1 MKTFWMLFVLIGI
14 IVLGI
19 YFPVFRWIIG
29 IGVIIVIG
37 LIILLLRGLNNSE
50 DFSLKNKFGENYK
63 DLIKD
68 GKLGLQTACPCK
80 PDAHHTSKEE
90 IERLARI
97 SLPDF
102 VIKGCKETLADFT
115 GDYRGEAEIE
125 FVRIV
130 DDSTILQIENDMRQE
145 SSCWRKRNDDKE
157 YICSLTEPDLS
168 ATPSKDEYWRLVILK
183 DSNLGKILYGR
194 V

>member
-1 MKTFWMLFVLIGI
+1 MKTFWMLFILTGI

-19 YFPVFRWIIG
+19 YFPVFRWITG

-63 DLIKD
+63 DLIKE

-80 PDAHHTSKEE
+80 PDAYHTSKEE
-90 IERLARI
+90 IEKLAGI

-130 DDSTILQIENDMRQE
+130 DDSTILQIENDMGQE
-145 SSCWRKRNDDKE
+145 SSCWRKRNDDNE
-157 YICSLTEPDLS
+157 YICNLKEPDLS
-168 ATPSKDEYWRLVILK
+168 ATPSKDEYWRLVILR
-183 DSNLGKILYGR
+183 DSYLGKILYGR

>member
-1 MKTFWMLFVLIGI
+1 M
-14 IVLGI
+14 LGI

>member
-1 MKTFWMLFVLIGI
+1 MSIIAI

-19 YFPVFRWIIG
+19 YYPIVWLIIG
-29 IGVIIVIG
+29 IGLIIVIA
-37 LIILLLRGLNNSE
+37 LIFFLIKSYDKN
-50 DFSLKNKFGENYK
+50 DDTFMKNKFGENYE

-68 GKLGLQTACPCK
+68 GKLGLQTACLCK

-102 VIKGCKETLADFT
+102 VVKGCKETLADFT

-130 DDSTILQIENDMRQE
+130 DDSTILQIENDMGKV
-145 SSCWRKRNDDKE
+145 SSHWRKRNDDKE
-157 YICSLTEPDLS
+157 YICSLIEPDL
-168 ATPSKDEYWRLVILK
+168 
-183 DSNLGKILYGR
+183 
-194 V
+194 